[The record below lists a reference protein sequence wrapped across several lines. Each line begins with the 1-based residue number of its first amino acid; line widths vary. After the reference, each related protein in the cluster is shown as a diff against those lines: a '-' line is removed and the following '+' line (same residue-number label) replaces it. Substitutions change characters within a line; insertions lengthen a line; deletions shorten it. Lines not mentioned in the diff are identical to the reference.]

1 MGRESRLRQAGIVG
15 PVPAVGQL
23 PTVFQIKP
31 MVIAR
36 MVALQLQPD
45 QPVPAEPGSDVIV
58 GMPSWAQVREQ
69 LREHLAQPG
78 RGHSAVDLD
87 NIELLEVL
95 QAAQEKSRAILDRI
109 VERLKVGAPKAAP
122 EAGTDGAPAPWRGTH
137 PVCMSDAQLSA
148 ARAET
153 SGPLPVEGVSP
164 ALLAA
169 IRAEARQRGLLDAG
183 SSEGPAPAR

>member
-1 MGRESRLRQAGIVG
+1 MGRESRLRKAGLLG
-15 PVPAVGQL
+15 SAGAV
-23 PTVFQIKP
+23 PTVHQIQP

-36 MVALQLQPD
+36 MVALQLQPE

-78 RGHSAVDLD
+78 REPSPVDLD

-95 QAAQEKSRAILDRI
+95 QAAQERTRAILNRI
-109 VERLKVGAPKAAP
+109 VERLRSGPPKAP
-122 EAGTDGAPAPWRGTH
+122 GPDAGGLQAPWRGTH
-137 PVCMSDAQLSA
+137 PVCMSDAQLNA
-148 ARAET
+148 ALLET
-153 SGPLPVEGVSP
+153 GGPLPVEGVSP

-169 IRAEARQRGLLDAG
+169 IRAEGRKRGLLDAG
-183 SSEGPAPAR
+183 ASEGPASGQ